1 MTNFKPDDDL
11 AEWDAAYVLG
21 ALSLEDRRT
30 YEGYIEANP
39 ERAAELTELA
49 GMPGILKALS
59 RDEAVA
65 LTNLAGAPPAE
76 VRPDN
81 VASLAH
87 AAAKRQQRSRR
98 TWLAAAVASAAALLI
113 AGGVVGATVFPNSPP
128 PTQTVAMQA
137 MQPTPRV
144 GLTAQLAVTEKK
156 WGTELNWACQYTKD
170 WSRNVASYDIV
181 VTTNDGAQ
189 TTVGSWKPAGD
200 EATGLSAA
208 TSIPASQI
216 RKVDI
221 RVSGSNE
228 PLAITTLR

>member
-1 MTNFKPDDDL
+1 
-11 AEWDAAYVLG
+11 
-21 ALSLEDRRT
+21 
-30 YEGYIEANP
+30 
-39 ERAAELTELA
+39 
-49 GMPGILKALS
+49 MPGILNALS

-65 LTNLAGAPPAE
+65 LTDLAGAPPAE
-76 VRPDN
+76 SRPDN

-113 AGGVVGATVFPNSPP
+113 AGAVVGATVFPQSSA

-137 MQPTPRV
+137 MQPTPRG
-144 GLTAQLAVTEKK
+144 GLTAELAVTEKK

-170 WSRNVASYDIV
+170 WSRNVDSYDIV
-181 VTTNDGAQ
+181 VTTHDGVQQA
-189 TTVGSWKPAGD
+189 VGSWKPAGD

-208 TSIPASQI
+208 TSIPTAQI
-216 RKVDI
+216 RTVDI
-221 RVSGSNE
+221 RVTGSNE